1 MEKIKRFLN
10 NYGRYIFVFVLV
22 FLIYEVF
29 AYGITYG
36 DPICNYG
43 FSYAIRHGQIPYSDF
58 NTISTPLYAFVMSV
72 GLFIF
77 DNYLMFIIEQ
87 SILVTIMFYLL
98 YKMYDK
104 KAYIVLLSLI
114 LFGFYGLLP
123 TYNFMCFLMMVIL
136 LYLEKFHN
144 KKDLLI
150 GVFIGL
156 SILSK
161 HTIGAFFVIPSI
173 IFYFKDFKRLFKRGL
188 GALIPG
194 SIFIIYLLCTGSF
207 IDFINLCFGGL
218 LDFGKSNGNLFNIWF
233 YLTMVFF
240 IIMIINLIKNRGN
253 ILNWYLVFSIMF
265 AVPIFD
271 AVHFWMFIGGFV
283 LMMIPYLN
291 TKYDNYLC
299 NLSIILMITLCIMNY
314 RMGSV
319 YEPKMMKKINRFNY
333 TFNDSY
339 SYDVDL
345 KLEEF
350 LKKYDDYL
358 ILSYYKMF
366 DDISHGKKL
375 DYFSVPMYG
384 NFGYDGLNKMIKR
397 IDNMHDKYIVIDNS
411 SYKREDKF
419 DQFVKEFSKHVID
432 TCEKVDSKY
441 GFDIYY
447 KK

>member
-1 MEKIKRFLN
+1 
-10 NYGRYIFVFVLV
+10 
-22 FLIYEVF
+22 
-29 AYGITYG
+29 
-36 DPICNYG
+36 
-43 FSYAIRHGQIPYSDF
+43 
-58 NTISTPLYAFVMSV
+58 
-72 GLFIF
+72 
-77 DNYLMFIIEQ
+77 
-87 SILVTIMFYLL
+87 
-98 YKMYDK
+98 
-104 KAYIVLLSLI
+104 
-114 LFGFYGLLP
+114 
-123 TYNFMCFLMMVIL
+123 MMVIL

-144 KKDLLI
+144 KKDLLV

-156 SILSK
+156 AILSK
-161 HTIGAFFVIPSI
+161 HTIGVFFVIPSVV
-173 IFYFKDFKRLFKRGL
+173 FYFKDFKRLFRRGL

-233 YLTMVFF
+233 YLTIGFWIV
-240 IIMIINLIKNRGN
+240 MIINLIRNRKD
-253 ILNWYLVFSIMF
+253 ITNWYLVFSIMF

-271 AVHFWMFIGGFV
+271 AVHFWMFFGGFV
-283 LMMIPYLN
+283 LMMISYLN

-299 NLSIILMITLCIMNY
+299 NLSIILIITLCIMNY
-314 RMGSV
+314 RMGSM
-319 YEPKMMKKINRFNY
+319 YKPRMMKEIDRFNY
-333 TFNDSY
+333 TLNDSY

-345 KLEEF
+345 KLEVF
-350 LKKYDDYL
+350 LKKYDNPL

-366 DDISHGKKL
+366 HDISHGKKL

-397 IDNMHDKYIVIDNS
+397 IDNMHDRYIIIDNS